1 VADWT
6 ALRTLLANVAGPV
19 TVAWADLDRLVGG
32 LPRSA
37 YDHRAFW
44 AGSRSQWLGFRAV
57 DVQVGTSVTFVP
69 HGPSPSAVGPGT
81 SARAQATA
89 HRRDLVL
96 VGCVKAKLRHPAPAQ
111 DLYTSP
117 LFREERAYAEACGVP
132 WFILSAEHGLVRPD
146 TVLEP
151 YDLRL
156 SKTTPAYRRAWGA
169 RVVDQ
174 LISEVGSL
182 AGKRIEVHAGSAY
195 TDAIR
200 NDLRSHGAHVEEPLS
215 GLTMGKRLA
224 WYGPT
229 TAPHPARPDATP
241 ISGPDVEDLV
251 QQLGDE
257 SLAQTPREFL
267 ASEGVGLRTAGL
279 YSWWVDETGATD
291 LSRGLQQPVR
301 PGLIYAGLAGATRSR
316 SGKRSTNTLWG
327 RIRGMH
333 LGGRHKFSTFR
344 LSLGAILA
352 RFRGDSDIDENYV
365 TEWMH
370 EHLRVVPITVEDP
383 DTLGD
388 VETAV
393 LSVLDPPLNL
403 SKMPPTDTRARLTEL
418 RRQYSLKGPRHL
430 TDRPLRRSV
439 TESDVS
445 EFRDGSP

>member
-1 VADWT
+1 MADWT
-6 ALRTLLANVAGPV
+6 ALRTLLANAAGPV
-19 TVAWADLDRLVGG
+19 TVSWADLDRLVGG

-44 AGSRSQWLGFRAV
+44 AGSRGQWVGFRAV

-69 HGPSPSAVGPGT
+69 HGSSPSTVGPGT
-81 SARAQATA
+81 SAPAHVTA
-89 HRRDLVL
+89 DRRDLVL
-96 VGCVKAKLRHPAPAQ
+96 VGCVKTKLDHPAPAQ

-117 LFREERAYAEACGVP
+117 LFRKERAYAEACGVP
-132 WFILSAEHGLVRPD
+132 WFILSAEHGLVRPN

-156 SKTTPAYRRAWGA
+156 SQTTPAYRREWGA

-182 AGKRIEVHAGSAY
+182 AGKRIEVHAGSAC

-200 NDLRSHGAHVEEPLS
+200 ESLRSQGAHVEEPLS

-224 WYGPT
+224 WYGPIA
-229 TAPHPARPDATP
+229 APHAARPDAGP
-241 ISGPDVEDLV
+241 ISGPDVDDLV
-251 QQLGDE
+251 RQLGDE
-257 SLAQTPREFL
+257 SLVQTPREFL

-291 LSRGLQQPVR
+291 LSRGLEQPVR

-333 LGGRHKFSTFR
+333 LGGRHEFSTFR

-352 RFRGDSDIDENYV
+352 SSRGDSEIDENHV

-370 EHLRVVPITVEDP
+370 EHLRVVSIPVDDA

-393 LSVLDPPLNL
+393 LGALDPPLNL
-403 SKMPPTDTRARLTEL
+403 SKMPPTDARARLTDL
-418 RRQYSLKGPRHL
+418 RRQYSAKRAR
-430 TDRPLRRSV
+430 RPPSAL
-439 TESDVS
+439 
-445 EFRDGSP
+445 P